1 MASNREW
8 KKRIKE
14 DFRYIVHIT
23 KERHIRTRVTREHLV
38 LFEKLLPVLLDAD
51 VINVKRFLNHGF
63 DIKDL
68 ERQYAPKLP
77 RSPCVSTNGTRTMRR
92 KKESAMYLGGGSGGS
107 DATRKYSPRRPPG
120 TDGTRGEFTSHCRPR
135 SSLTSWLFPRED
147 DRSRFMLIKRVP
159 GGAPELR
166 EAICRYKHM

>member
-68 ERQYAPKLP
+68 ERQYAPEAAEIA
-77 RSPCVSTNGTRTMRR
+77 MRLDEWNTHDETEKGVR
-92 KKESAMYLGGGSGGS
+92 DVLGWWLGGLGCNEEVFAKKAARDGWNAWRAYQSLPPEEFL
-107 DATRKYSPRRPPG
+107 DELVLPPRG
-120 TDGTRGEFTSHCRPR
+120 R
-135 SSLTSWLFPRED
+135 SIPIYVD
-147 DRSRFMLIKRVP
+147 
-159 GGAPELR
+159 
-166 EAICRYKHM
+166 